1 MTEEAGPPQRPPSGG
16 IVPLRPL
23 DAGQIVG
30 GALRFVRRV
39 PAAVLPGL
47 LLAVVVVGGL
57 ALQQLVLGP
66 QQPSNPFDLVG
77 TFLESM
83 IPSLPFALLLAAVTP
98 LGLAVLLPAVTRAI
112 HGRPTR

>member
-57 ALQQLVLGP
+57 ALQHPCSGR
-66 QQPSNPFDLVG
+66 S
-77 TFLESM
+77 SRR
-83 IPSLPFALLLAAVTP
+83 
-98 LGLAVLLPAVTRAI
+98 TRSTWS
-112 HGRPTR
+112 GRSWRA